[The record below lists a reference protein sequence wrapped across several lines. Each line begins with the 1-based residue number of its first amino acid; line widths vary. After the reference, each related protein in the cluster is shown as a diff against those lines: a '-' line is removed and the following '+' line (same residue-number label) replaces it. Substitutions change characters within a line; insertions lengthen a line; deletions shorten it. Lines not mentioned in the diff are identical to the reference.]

1 MKLNL
6 RTRVLVHFL
15 FWLVYIGLIFIVDAA
30 SYSLSEWFYL
40 SFLTLLFVYIPS
52 TYATYYFGLRTAEK
66 NKNPIL
72 IITAILTIFI
82 WYLVFTIAY
91 IKCLNYFH
99 LTTIYAD
106 FKIDKS
112 FLLSSLQQY
121 LLYFFLYALVYWY
134 AEKSVISERK
144 RHATE
149 TEKLQVEYNYLKSQ
163 INPHFLYNTLSFFY
177 SRLLKQDKETA
188 NGLAALSDI
197 MRYSLTA
204 GNSDGKVALEQEM
217 EQIENYIALQ
227 QMRFSGALHI
237 RFTHHPPPA
246 HFTIIPHALITL
258 VENAFK
264 HGVTDDAQHP
274 LLIKLTTTEN
284 QLNFTIHN
292 KKSYRQKDEASGGI
306 GLQNLKDRLQLT
318 YANKYSYTVKEDDLY
333 YDTELKIKL

>member
-1 MKLNL
+1 MTLDL
-6 RTRVLVHFL
+6 RKALLIHFL
-15 FWLVYIGLIFIVDAA
+15 FWLVYIGLNFIIDAER
-30 SYSLSEWFYL
+30 YSLSDWFYTSCL
-40 SFLTLLFVYIPS
+40 PQLFVYIPS
-52 TYATYYFGLRTAEK
+52 TYATYFFALRHSIK
-66 NKNPIL
+66 NKNPL
-72 IITAILTIFI
+72 LTLVTILTIFT
-82 WYLVFTIAY
+82 WYVVLTIIY
-91 IKCLNYFH
+91 IKCLNYFR
-99 LTTIYAD
+99 LTNFFVD
-106 FKIDKS
+106 VKIGGP
-112 FLLSSLQQY
+112 FLLESFHQY
-121 LLYFFLYALVYWY
+121 LLNFFLYALVYWY
-134 AEKSVISERK
+134 AEKAIISERR
-144 RHATE
+144 RHIAE
-149 TEKLQVEYNYLKSQ
+149 TEKLQVHYNYLKSQ

-318 YANKYSYTVKEDDLY
+318 YANKYSYSVKEDDLY